1 MDTYAPGFAVGS
13 QVSAQR
19 FNARKGSTMKISRR
33 SFVGLS
39 SGFVL
44 CGCAKI
50 SNPTPAPADSSFPVL
65 VFSDVHFQ
73 PFIDPFAAN
82 GTYPNPATVA
92 ANIALVALLDAADPS
107 EWPAIFEGTANA
119 TNSAPSAPSTDTN
132 YALLSLALASIKQN
146 LGTSPAVLFTGD
158 FLGHGVDQ
166 FYSAY
171 SGNNLSAKANAFV
184 NKTLTFVLQQIRAA
198 VGSVPVYFAL
208 GNCDSYTGYG
218 PDPTFLTSNAQQLYT
233 LALNGAGN
241 QQDVISSLTNG
252 GYYSVEPAGI
262 NLMIVALNTFA
273 LSPGIT
279 ADPTMIADQF
289 AWFDAK
295 LAEAKAAGKK
305 VWLLM
310 HAPPGAV
317 ESTTGGPANDNGQ
330 IAAATMMWVDIH
342 QETFMGIIEKYS
354 GVIAMSLA
362 GHTHMDEFRLMSPG
376 NALAITAGIS
386 PFFGNNP
393 AYKIFTLD
401 SLSLAPTDYSVLNF
415 NLLATPAVFSNYYT
429 FSQAYKLEGPLA
441 ASLAAL
447 FPALIAS
454 NAAQNQYRGAFYS
467 GNTTGNPITN
477 LNWPVYWCG
486 IGFMDEQ
493 EFFTAVNAF

>member
-1 MDTYAPGFAVGS
+1 MP
-13 QVSAQR
+13 
-19 FNARKGSTMKISRR
+19 ILSRR
-33 SFVGLS
+33 TFLELAGLAS
-39 SGFVL
+39 AGLLGGCSGGTGANWITGSDDFSV
-44 CGCAKI
+44 
-50 SNPTPAPADSSFPVL
+50 P

-82 GTYPNPATVA
+82 GTYPNPATGA
-92 ANIALVALLDAADPS
+92 ANIALVAQLDAADPS
-107 EWPAIFEGTANA
+107 DWPAIFGGTLNT
-119 TNSAPSAPSTDTN
+119 TNSAPSPLGTDTN
-132 YALLSLALASIKQN
+132 YALLTLALASIKQN
-146 LGTSPAVLFTGD
+146 LAAAPAVLFTGD

-171 SGNNLSAKANAFV
+171 SVNNPSANPTAFV
-184 NKTLTFVLQQIRAA
+184 DKTLTFVLQQIRAA
-198 VGSVPVYFAL
+198 VGTIPVYFAL
-208 GNCDSYTGYG
+208 GNCDSYTGDG
-218 PDPTFLTSNAQQLYT
+218 PDPVFLANNAQQLYT

-241 QQDVISSLTNG
+241 QRDVISTITNG
-252 GYYSVEPAGI
+252 GYYSAEPAGM

-279 ADPTMIADQF
+279 VEQAMIPDQF

-317 ESTTGGPANDNGQ
+317 ESTTGASDNGQ
-330 IAAATMMWVDIH
+330 ITAATMMWADGN
-342 QETFMGIIEKYS
+342 QETFMGIIEQYP

-401 SLSLAPTDYSVLNF
+401 GASLAPTDYSVVNC
-415 NLLATPAVFSNYYT
+415 NLLVTPVAFNSYYT
-429 FSQAYKLEGPLA
+429 FSQAYELEGPLA
-441 ASLAAL
+441 ASFAEL

-454 NAAQNQYRGAFYS
+454 NAAKMQYQGAFYS
-467 GNTTGNPITN
+467 GNNTVNSYTGLNWNPITTT
-477 LNWPVYWCG
+477 NWPVYWCG
-486 IGFMDEQ
+486 IGYMDGQ